1 MKRLVLVTIA
11 AAVAGSLTLARPLSA
26 ASSAARP
33 AATIRVH
40 GSDYGR
46 VLFDS
51 RGFALYAFTRDS
63 VRRSNCSGECAR
75 RWPPYLVN
83 RSARLTAGVGTKRA
97 LIGRITRSDGTLQ
110 VTYAG
115 RPLYRYVGDL
125 KRGQILCQNASEFGG
140 LWLVVGPTGRSVR

>member
-51 RGFALYAFTRDS
+51 RGFALYAFTRDLL
-63 VRRSNCSGECAR
+63 RQSNCSGECAR
-75 RWPPYLVN
+75 RWPPYLVK
-83 RSARLTAGVGTKRA
+83 RSSILKAGAGSSQSLLGSTR
-97 LIGRITRSDGTLQ
+97 RSDGTRQ

-115 RPLYRYVGDL
+115 RPLYRYVG
-125 KRGQILCQNASEFGG
+125 
-140 LWLVVGPTGRSVR
+140 